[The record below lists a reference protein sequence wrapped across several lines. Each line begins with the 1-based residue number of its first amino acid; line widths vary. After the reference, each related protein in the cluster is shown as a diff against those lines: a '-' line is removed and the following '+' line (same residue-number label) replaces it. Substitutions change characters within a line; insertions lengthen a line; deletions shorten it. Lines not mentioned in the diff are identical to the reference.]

1 MTKYPVS
8 CFKLMSTIVA
18 DPIILRSGR
27 LTLPAET
34 AQESDFTECQA
45 TTETFADRIGLAT
58 GFHLRNKLA

>member
-1 MTKYPVS
+1 
-8 CFKLMSTIVA
+8 MSTIVA

-27 LTLPAET
+27 LALPAET
-34 AQESDFTECQA
+34 AQETDFSESQT